1 MIKSLPLLIF
11 ASFLLFLTACLDSSG
26 PDFEEYDNTPDL
38 EFLEQHA
45 QREDVTV
52 TESGLQ
58 YRVIEEAEGVTP
70 SDESIAIMHVLNTR
84 VDGSVVANTYTQDLP
99 AALPVNNLLPGLQE
113 GLKLMS
119 RGSTYEFVLPSDL
132 TLNSSGQP
140 PQGVPKGAAL
150 IYEIELLEVDP
161 EFLET
166 NAQRQDVEVTESG
179 LQYRIIEEG
188 TGPAPGPESV
198 VQVNYTG
205 TLIYGATFDQ
215 SAENTP
221 AEFPINGVIEG
232 FGEGLQLMSEGSRYE
247 LFLPAGLAYG
257 DNPPPQS
264 IIYPGATLIFELEL
278 VSINDE

>member
-11 ASFLLFLTACLDSSG
+11 ASLLLFLTACLNSSG
-26 PDFEEYDNTPDL
+26 PELEEYDNTADL
-38 EFLEQHA
+38 EFLEQNA

-84 VDGSVVANTYTQDLP
+84 VDGSVIANTYNQNQP
-99 AALPVNNLLPGLQE
+99 AALPVSNLLPGLEE

-150 IYEIELLEVDP
+150 IYEVELLELDP

-179 LQYRIIEEG
+179 LQYRVIEEG
-188 TGPAPGPESV
+188 TGGSPGPESV

-215 SAENTP
+215 SAENSP
-221 AEFPINGVIEG
+221 AEFSINGVIEG
-232 FGEGLQLMSEGSRYE
+232 FGEGLQLMSEGSTFE
-247 LFLPAGLAYG
+247 LFLPAELAYG

-278 VSINDE
+278 VSVKDE